1 MPTIPQFNPESQ
13 DVIERSQQIAL
24 DFKHEE
30 IKTLHILLAITEQEN
45 SFFDILLSELK
56 IKKELIIEDLKRELD
71 LLPRSFS
78 LPSFG
83 QMALDQEVIMVLESS
98 AKFSKETNS
107 KYISPI
113 HILLALSSIHSNAKV
128 LLEKYKINTEIIIK
142 TLSSFKEKGQELDD
156 HGNAQYKALEKYSQ
170 NLTDLARSNKLDPL
184 IGRDEELYH
193 IMQILSRRTK
203 NNPVL
208 LGEPGV
214 GKTAIIEGLAQ
225 KIVEN
230 DVPENLKNKDIISLD
245 IGSMIAGTKFR
256 GEFEERL
263 KSVLKEIKA
272 SEGKYII
279 FIDELQ
285 TIVGAGSAEGSIDA
299 SNLLKPA
306 LARGE
311 IHLIGATTYKDYR
324 ESVEKDPA
332 LERRFQPV
340 IIEEPSIEDTIT
352 ILRGLKSKYEVF
364 HGVKITDSAIR
375 DAVNLSVRY
384 IPDRFLPDK
393 AIDLIDESA
402 SHLKLQ
408 MNSVPPAIAKT
419 QKEIRSLEIEKEA
432 LKKEED
438 KESKKRL
445 TIVDSELKKLKKEE
459 KELLVSWTN
468 EREPRTKIHENKKEI
483 EILEKEAQNFE
494 KQGSLD
500 KVAEI
505 IYGKIPLLKKEIAK
519 IEANTKKKNAS
530 FIQEEVSSEEIAKS
544 VSQWTGIPVKRMLE
558 NEKQKLSDME
568 NTLSSRVIGQ
578 DEAVSAISR
587 AIRRSRA
594 GLSEEDKPIGSFMFL
609 GPTGVGKT
617 ELAKAL
623 SEFIFNDEKALIR
636 IDMSEYMEKHS
647 VARLIG
653 SPPGYVGHEEG
664 GQLTET
670 IRHRPYSLILFDEI
684 EKAHPEVFNILLQ
697 ILDNGRL
704 TDGKGRIV
712 NFKNTI
718 IIMTSNLGGEYISQM
733 SGLGFSNS
741 SNTKEKENY
750 EDQKQ
755 NLKDKINDVLKD
767 YFRPEFLNRIDEIVV
782 FNPLRL
788 KDIEKI
794 VDIQIHKV
802 FARLQK
808 QNISLTIS
816 IPAKKWLALHGY
828 DNQFGA
834 RPLKRLIQK
843 AILDPLADK
852 IIRNEFDNG
861 AKIELIE
868 KDKELIFNIKK
879 SKKK

>member
-1 MPTIPQFNPESQ
+1 MPTIPQFNPEAQ
-13 DVIERSQQIAL
+13 DVIERAQQLAVEYN
-24 DFKHEE
+24 HEE
-30 IKTLHILLAITEQEN
+30 IKVLHLLLAIAEQDN
-45 SFFDILLSELK
+45 SFFDVVVSELK
-56 IKKELIIEDLKRELD
+56 LNKDTIINDIQKQLGQIANAFKMQN
-71 LLPRSFS
+71 
-78 LPSFG
+78 FG
-83 QMALDQEVIMVLESS
+83 QIALDQEVIMVLEKS
-98 AKFSKETNS
+98 ARYSKETNS
-107 KYISPI
+107 KYISPV
-113 HILLALSSIHSNAKV
+113 HILLAISTVNSSAKT
-128 LLEKYKINTEIIIK
+128 LLEKYKINTDVIWNI
-142 TLSSFKEKGQELDD
+142 LNSFKNKGQELDE

-170 NLTDLARSNKLDPL
+170 NLTELARAHKLDPL
-184 IGRDEELYH
+184 IGREEELYH

-214 GKTAIIEGLAQ
+214 GKTAIVEGLAQ
-225 KIVEN
+225 KIIEN
-230 DVPENLKNKDIISLD
+230 EVPDNLKNKEIISLD
-245 IGSMIAGTKFR
+245 IGALVAGTKFR
-256 GEFEERL
+256 GEFEDRL

-285 TIVGAGSAEGSIDA
+285 TIVGVGAAEGSIDA

-311 IHLIGATTYKDYR
+311 LHLIGATTYKDYR
-324 ESVEKDPA
+324 NSVEKDPA

-340 IIEEPSIEDTIT
+340 IIDEPSIEDTIT
-352 ILRGLKSKYEVF
+352 ILRGLKPKYEVF

-393 AIDLIDESA
+393 AIDLIDEAA

-408 MNSVPPAIAKT
+408 MNSVPPTIANI
-419 QKEIRSLEIEKEA
+419 QKEIRTLEIEKEA

-438 KESKKRL
+438 KESQKRL
-445 TIVDSELKKLKKEE
+445 SVVNKKLETLKKEE
-459 KELLVSWTN
+459 DKLLQQWNSEKEPHN
-468 EREPRTKIHENKKEI
+468 KIHELKQQI
-483 EILEKEAQNFE
+483 ENLEREAQNFE

-505 IYGKIPLLKKEIAK
+505 IYGKIPMLKKEIAK
-519 IEANTKKKNAS
+519 IEHKTKKKNSSS
-530 FIQEEVSSEEIAKS
+530 FIQEEVTSEEIAKC
-544 VSQWTGIPVKRMLE
+544 VSQWTGIPVERMLE
-558 NEKQKLSDME
+558 NEKNKLANME
-568 NTLSSRVIGQ
+568 NILSSRVIGQ
-578 DEAVSAISR
+578 DEAISAVSR

-623 SEFIFNDEKALIR
+623 AEFMFDDEKSLIR

-653 SPPGYVGHEEG
+653 SPPGYVGYEEG

-704 TDGKGRIV
+704 TDGKGRVV

-733 SGLGFSNS
+733 SSLGFNNITAMPEHNS
-741 SNTKEKENY
+741 Y
-750 EDQKQ
+750 EEQKQ
-755 NLKDKINDVLKD
+755 RLKDKINEVLRD
-767 YFRPEFLNRIDEIVV
+767 SFRPEFLNRIDEIII
-782 FNPLRL
+782 FNPLQP

-794 VDIQIHKV
+794 VDIQIQKV
-802 FARLQK
+802 VNRLK
-808 QNISLTIS
+808 IQNILLNVDDS
-816 IPAKKWLALHGY
+816 AKKWLALRGY
-828 DNQFGA
+828 DPQFGA

-843 AILDPLADK
+843 SVLDPLADK
-852 IIRNEFDNG
+852 IIKGEYKNKKQIYLTASKYGLVFK
-861 AKIELIE
+861 AK
-868 KDKELIFNIKK
+868 
-879 SKKK
+879 